1 MYNPMHHFAQK
12 QEFQFYKSK
21 RGKFMATILVVED
34 DKNTRLL
41 TTARLKPHYDV
52 VSACDGEE
60 ALDIFYS
67 QHIDLIVAD
76 IMMPNMDGYELV
88 RTLREYKQDVPVIM
102 LTAKQTF
109 EDKKQGFSTGTD
121 DYMTKPVNY
130 EELLWRI
137 EALLRRAKINTDRK
151 ITLGPVTVNAENY
164 TVSRSCSGSC
174 TDDSASAAE
183 QISLPKKEFEL
194 LYQLLSYP
202 DMIFT
207 KDQLLSDIWG
217 YDTDSDDNTIK
228 THISR
233 LRSKFDGWN
242 EFTIVTIRGLGYKAE
257 IHT

>member
-1 MYNPMHHFAQK
+1 
-12 QEFQFYKSK
+12 
-21 RGKFMATILVVED
+21 MATVLIVED

-52 VSACDGEE
+52 VTACDGEE
-60 ALDIFYS
+60 ALDVFYS
-67 QHIDLIVAD
+67 QHIDLIIAD

-121 DYMTKPVNY
+121 DYMIKPVNY

-137 EALLRRAKINTDRK
+137 EALLRRAKISTDKK
-151 ITLGPVTVNAENY
+151 IVIGAVTVNAENY
-164 TVSRSCSGSC
+164 TVSRTCS
-174 TDDSASAAE
+174 DDTSGTSSAAHTDTTKT
-183 QISLPKKEFEL
+183 ISLPKKEFEL
-194 LYQLLSYP
+194 LYKLLSYP

-207 KDQLLSDIWG
+207 KDQLLEDIWG
-217 YDTDSDDNTIK
+217 YDTDSDENTIK

-233 LRSKFDGWN
+233 LRNKFEGWN
-242 EFTIVTIRGLGYKAE
+242 EFKIITIRGLGYKAE
-257 IHT
+257 IR

>member
-1 MYNPMHHFAQK
+1 
-12 QEFQFYKSK
+12 
-21 RGKFMATILVVED
+21 MATILVVED

-52 VSACDGEE
+52 IAARDGEE
-60 ALDIFYS
+60 ALDLFYS
-67 QHIDLIVAD
+67 RHVDLIVAD

-102 LTAKQTF
+102 LTAKQDF

-121 DYMTKPVNY
+121 DYMTKPVRY

-137 EALLRRAKINTDRK
+137 EALLRRARINTDKK
-151 ITLGPVTVNAENY
+151 ISLGSVTVNAKNY
-164 TVSRSCSGSC
+164 TVCRVCPGKEGTCSDTPS
-174 TDDSASAAE
+174 TAASASE
-183 QISLPKKEFEL
+183 EIQLPKKEFEL
-194 LYQLLSYP
+194 LYKLLSYP

-207 KDQLLSDIWG
+207 KDQLLEDIWG

-233 LRSKFDGWN
+233 LRNKFDGWE
-242 EFTIVTIRGLGYKAE
+242 EFKIITIRGLGYKAE
-257 IHT
+257 ISGE

>member
-1 MYNPMHHFAQK
+1 MT
-12 QEFQFYKSK
+12 
-21 RGKFMATILVVED
+21 TILVVED

-41 TTARLKPHYDV
+41 TTARLKPHYNV
-52 VSACDGEE
+52 VTACDGEE

-67 QHIDLIVAD
+67 QHIDLIIAD

-109 EDKKQGFSTGTD
+109 EAKKQGFSTGTD

-137 EALLRRAKINTDRK
+137 EALLRRAKINTDK
-151 ITLGPVTVNAENY
+151 QISLGAVTINAENY
-164 TVSRSCSGSC
+164 TVSRGKEII
-174 TDDSASAAE
+174 T
-183 QISLPKKEFEL
+183 LPKKEFEL
-194 LYQLLSYP
+194 LYKLLSYP

-207 KDQLLSDIWG
+207 KDQLLENIWG
-217 YDTDSDDNTIK
+217 YDTDSDENTIK

-233 LRSKFDGWN
+233 LRGKFDGWD
-242 EFTIVTIRGLGYKAE
+242 EFSIITIRGLGYKAE
-257 IHT
+257 IHD

>member
-1 MYNPMHHFAQK
+1 MT
-12 QEFQFYKSK
+12 
-21 RGKFMATILVVED
+21 TILVVED

-41 TTARLKPHYDV
+41 TTARLKPHYNV
-52 VSACDGEE
+52 VTACDGEQ

-67 QHIDLIVAD
+67 QHIDLIIAD

-109 EDKKQGFSTGTD
+109 EAKRQGFSNGTD

-137 EALLRRAKINTDRK
+137 EALLRRAKINTDK
-151 ITLGPVTVNAENY
+151 QISLGAVTINAENY
-164 TVSRSCSGSC
+164 TVSRGKEII
-174 TDDSASAAE
+174 T
-183 QISLPKKEFEL
+183 LPKKEFEL
-194 LYQLLSYP
+194 LYKLLSYP

-207 KDQLLSDIWG
+207 KDQLLEDIWG
-217 YDTDSDDNTIK
+217 YDTDSDENTIK

-233 LRSKFDGWN
+233 LRGKFDGWN
-242 EFTIVTIRGLGYKAE
+242 EFSIITIRGLGYKAE
-257 IHT
+257 IHD